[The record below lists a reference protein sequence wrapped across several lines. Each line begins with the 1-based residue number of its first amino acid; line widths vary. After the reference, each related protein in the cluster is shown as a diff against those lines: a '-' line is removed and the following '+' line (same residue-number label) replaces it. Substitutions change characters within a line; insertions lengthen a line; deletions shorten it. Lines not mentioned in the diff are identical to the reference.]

1 MIRFVLFILIIY
13 FIYVFYKTAQKPQG
27 EPKIKNLGKAKVTT
41 KASCPDPKTFIDYI
55 EGKIKGKQKEEL
67 RRHMDSCKDCMDAL
81 HAVFNMPAG
90 ERLKEEK
97 VPK

>member
-1 MIRFVLFILIIY
+1 MIRLVLFILIIY
-13 FIYVFYKTAQKPQG
+13 FIYVFYKMAQKSQG
-27 EPKIKNLGKAKVTT
+27 EPKIKNLGKAKVAT
-41 KASCPDPKTFIDYI
+41 KTSCPDPKTFVDYI

-90 ERLKEEK
+90 EGLKKEK
-97 VPK
+97 